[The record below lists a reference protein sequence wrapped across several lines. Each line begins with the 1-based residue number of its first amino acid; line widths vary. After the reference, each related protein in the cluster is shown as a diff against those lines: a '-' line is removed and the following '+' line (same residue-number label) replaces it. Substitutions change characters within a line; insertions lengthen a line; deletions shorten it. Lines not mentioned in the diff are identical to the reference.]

1 MISDLV
7 IPTPLTNICYFDGK
21 DNNFQFRV
29 ILLIIFIFDDRCKCL
44 LSIIFKLT
52 IEDFL
57 LHWGYA
63 GK

>member
-29 ILLIIFIFDDRCKCL
+29 ILLIIFISMIDVNML
-44 LSIIFKLT
+44 VGIIKLCCCN
-52 IEDFL
+52 ESK
-57 LHWGYA
+57 A
-63 GK
+63 RR

>member
-29 ILLIIFIFDDRCKCL
+29 IFSMTLF
-44 LSIIFKLT
+44 ST
-52 IEDFL
+52 PT
-57 LHWGYA
+57 
-63 GK
+63 

>member
-29 ILLIIFIFDDRCKCL
+29 ILLIIFIFNVSCIYVCWHNKIMPL
-44 LSIIFKLT
+44 
-52 IEDFL
+52 
-57 LHWGYA
+57 
-63 GK
+63 